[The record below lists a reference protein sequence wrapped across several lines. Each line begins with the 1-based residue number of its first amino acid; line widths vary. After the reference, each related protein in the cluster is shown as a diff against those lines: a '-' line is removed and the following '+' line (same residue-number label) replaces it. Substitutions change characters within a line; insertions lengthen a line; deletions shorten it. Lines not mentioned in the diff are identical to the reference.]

1 MKNIGINVNSTK
13 DPQYKMLDFIIKN
26 IYSVSRDVNIKTYKD
41 CVGLNAEESN
51 KLDVIIV
58 LGGDGT
64 ILNTSGKILGS
75 DTPILGVNIGHLG
88 FLTQIEVNSIEPA
101 LKSFFKSEYVM
112 EERSMIEC
120 SFNTESGIKH
130 YHRLND
136 VVLYK
141 GIKNRIEKYD
151 VFVDNKFYNSFN
163 ADGIIVCTSTGSTAY
178 NLSAGGPIVYPSL
191 DAFCLTP
198 MYSQFLT
205 ARTIVLNNNSLITA
219 KVRKNTGNI
228 FLSVDGQEWIN
239 ISGSV
244 DVNITKSKYTRK
256 LIRFSNNSFFKT
268 LRNKL
273 TFSREEGEIKKYED
287 D

>member
-41 CVGLNAEESN
+41 CIGLNAEESN

-130 YHRLND
+130 YHGLND

-151 VFVDNKFYNSFN
+151 VFVDDKFYNSFN

-178 NLSAGGPIVYPSL
+178 NLSAGGPIVHPSL

-228 FLSVDGQEWIN
+228 FLSVDGQEWID

-244 DVNITKSKYTRK
+244 DVNITKSRYTRK

-273 TFSREEGEIKKYED
+273 TFSR
-287 D
+287 

>member
-101 LKSFFKSEYVM
+101 LKSF
-112 EERSMIEC
+112 
-120 SFNTESGIKH
+120 
-130 YHRLND
+130 LNQ
-136 VVLYK
+136 
-141 GIKNRIEKYD
+141 N
-151 VFVDNKFYNSFN
+151 
-163 ADGIIVCTSTGSTAY
+163 
-178 NLSAGGPIVYPSL
+178 
-191 DAFCLTP
+191 
-198 MYSQFLT
+198 M
-205 ARTIVLNNNSLITA
+205 
-219 KVRKNTGNI
+219 
-228 FLSVDGQEWIN
+228 
-239 ISGSV
+239 
-244 DVNITKSKYTRK
+244 
-256 LIRFSNNSFFKT
+256 
-268 LRNKL
+268 
-273 TFSREEGEIKKYED
+273 
-287 D
+287 